1 MSTYVVGDI
10 HGCLEELQA
19 LLALVHFQ
27 PNSDVL
33 ISVGDLVNRGP
44 QSLETLLF
52 LADLPS
58 FRCVLGNHD
67 LYLLAL
73 WQGVQYHTHD
83 LDSILNHAESNSLLY
98 WLLDHPLIL
107 QHDQWTIVH
116 AGIPPIWSV
125 AQALSHAEQAQAAYQ
140 TDPKTFFSTMVGNH
154 PSQWN
159 HSLSQTDQY
168 RYTINALTRMRLV
181 SKTGELS
188 LEKQSTD
195 HQSTFSPWFTHVN
208 HRFHEET
215 PLIFGHWAALN
226 GKTNH
231 PHIIGLDTGCVWG
244 GRLSA
249 IRLEDRQH
257 FSVASKQP
265 QQRSP

>member
-1 MSTYVVGDI
+1 MPTYVVGDI

-19 LLALVHFQ
+19 LLALVDFQ
-27 PNSDVL
+27 PNRDTL

-52 LADLPS
+52 LAELPS
-58 FRCVLGNHD
+58 FQCVLGNHD

-73 WQGVQYHTHD
+73 WQGASYPSHQ
-83 LDSILNHAESNSLLY
+83 LDSILNHAECHSLLC
-98 WLLDHPLIL
+98 WLLNHPLIL
-107 QHDQWTIVH
+107 QYEHWTIVH
-116 AGIPPIWSV
+116 AGVPPIWSV
-125 AQALSHAEQAQAAYQ
+125 HQATNHAEQAQEAYQ
-140 TDPKTFFSTMVGNH
+140 NNPKAFFSTMVGNY
-154 PSQWN
+154 PTQWD
-159 HSLSQTDQY
+159 HSLNQTDQH

-188 LEKQSTD
+188 LEQQGSD
-195 HQSTFSPWFTHVN
+195 HPSKFSPWFTHVN
-208 HRFHEET
+208 HRCHEES

-249 IRLEDRQH
+249 IRLED
-257 FSVASKQP
+257 
-265 QQRSP
+265 QQRFHVHSQQPLRHSP